1 MPTLIA
7 YFQQFHVGSQFLRY
21 VPRIID
27 VRIMYHKVQRK
38 GQRSF
43 ATIYQ
48 ILFAKRL
55 DITENLSD
63 WEHRPLT
70 LNQLRQ
76 AAVEVQS
83 LIRMIYKLERIGKA
97 KEKQCFRV
105 YMHEIISSIENFEY
119 IDNPLV
125 INKFTKADLRGN
137 PRHGPMGIKRKNTR
151 KNRDQELLQRLK
163 Q

>member
-1 MPTLIA
+1 MLTLGTTFKTYIIDIVRLSTVDNARALDAKLSQIFEQAHIIFAGFGVPTLIT
-7 YFQQFHVGSQFLRY
+7 YFKQFHQSFCFLRH

-63 WEHRPLT
+63 WEQRPLT
-70 LNQLRQ
+70 ANQLKQ
-76 AAVEVQS
+76 TGVEVQS
-83 LIRMIYKLERIGKA
+83 LLRMIYKLDRLSKA
-97 KEKQCFRV
+97 KDKARFRV
-105 YMHEIISSIENFEY
+105 YLHEIVSKVEHF
-119 IDNPLV
+119 
-125 INKFTKADLRGN
+125 
-137 PRHGPMGIKRKNTR
+137 
-151 KNRDQELLQRLK
+151 
-163 Q
+163 